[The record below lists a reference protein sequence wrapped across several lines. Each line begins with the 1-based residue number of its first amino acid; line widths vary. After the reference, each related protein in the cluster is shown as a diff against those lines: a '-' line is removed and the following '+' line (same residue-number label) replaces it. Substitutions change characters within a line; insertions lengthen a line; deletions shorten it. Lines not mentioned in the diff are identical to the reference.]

1 MNKYEIN
8 NTKNKLKS
16 KKIKQKLES
25 VKNCKF
31 QFCWILTNARYEL
44 WICGLINR
52 LDWGDELT
60 VTFAK

>member
-8 NTKNKLKS
+8 NTTNKLKS

-31 QFCWILTNARYEL
+31 QFC
-44 WICGLINR
+44 
-52 LDWGDELT
+52 
-60 VTFAK
+60 